1 VFREHYALV
10 RSERAAA
17 AVVYPPYTLSPRVRA
32 GLSAVIALVIHLY
45 EESPG
50 VKRVVVDAEGVV
62 RERRSSLYRLIDV
75 RIRSVG
81 GSFRRPISS
90 RVV

>member
-1 VFREHYALV
+1 V
-10 RSERAAA
+10 
-17 AVVYPPYTLSPRVRA
+17 
-32 GLSAVIALVIHLY
+32 SAIYLY